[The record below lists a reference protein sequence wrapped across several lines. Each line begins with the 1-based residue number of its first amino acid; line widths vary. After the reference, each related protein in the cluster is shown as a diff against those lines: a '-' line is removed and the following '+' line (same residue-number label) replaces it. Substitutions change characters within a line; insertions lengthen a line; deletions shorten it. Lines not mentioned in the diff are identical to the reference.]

1 MIWSDSEGDEN
12 NWLGGRGRDK
22 SKGSYRRDWFSL
34 FGATGKKRSYDDSKP
49 WDDFS
54 DFGEAWFTQPP
65 KDELV
70 DKLDTSPESSRAV
83 DRLSYDAQ
91 EFNRIAEKNFTMR
104 GVAKRGQSVHKDFPV
119 LVEDVFNAFHKGH
132 PVLKHDSELDD
143 FSKFSKKIVKAILD
157 DPRYD
162 TLRQTTKWDR
172 LYSAYATR
180 ALDELFKKC
189 GGGSAGNAGEK
200 SDKPESN
207 NKASQKG
214 EGEDGEQGGGSGS
227 DDKQESGEQKD
238 GKQDGEQGGSGTA
251 SPQEAQE
258 EQLIKEAVSEFM
270 DKAVNEVAEAEK
282 TASKWGIGSGS
293 AHNVS
298 EGEID
303 ELLNL
308 LKTAPNI
315 DSLTDMI
322 GRISGIMNDV
332 ESEATSITHGAP
344 IGYVLGDELSR
355 MSPQEYVNLAHPDL
369 RLDLKR
375 RIQEHSVQVIE
386 RESPESLG
394 QGPMIVLLDGSQ
406 SMMNDYC
413 NSDKCRMTWAVAM
426 AIMLYRRAMTTGQ
439 PFILHKFS
447 YNTYSFRYDRPAS
460 QYANF
465 LKEVMVMENGGT
477 NIDPAMDSAIES
489 LKEYPEGDMVILSD
503 CELNRKWYNPEGKEV
518 LNFNRATAEAKCKVV
533 GVLINESEASAWHGD
548 DEDTTSSPFQNLC
561 HVAFQIN
568 PKHKDMVTQV
578 TDGVFRE
585 IIL

>member
-1 MIWSDSEGDEN
+1 MNWSDTEGEGK

-22 SKGSYRRDWFSL
+22 SKNSYRRDWFSL
-34 FGATGKKRSYDDSKP
+34 FGATGKKGYRPDTL

-54 DFGEAWFTQPP
+54 DFGDAWFTQPP

-70 DKLDTSPESSRAV
+70 DKLDSSPESSRAV
-83 DRLSYDAQ
+83 DRLTYDAQ

-104 GVAKRGQSVHKDFPV
+104 GVAKRGQSVHKDFPI

-132 PVLKHDSELDD
+132 PVLKHDSDLDD

-189 GGGSAGNAGEK
+189 GGGDAGSSGEK
-200 SDKPESN
+200 GGKPESN
-207 NKASQKG
+207 NEASQKG
-214 EGEDGEQGGGSGS
+214 EGEDDGQGDGGGSEGNQDSS
-227 DDKQESGEQKD
+227 DEDSSEQK
-238 GKQDGEQGGSGTA
+238 GGQGGPGTA
-251 SPQEAQE
+251 SPQEEQE
-258 EQLIKEAVSEFM
+258 DLRIKEAVSEFM

-282 TASKWGIGSGS
+282 TASKWGLGSGS
-293 AHNVS
+293 SHNVT
-298 EGEID
+298 EGEVD

-315 DSLTDMI
+315 DNLTEMI
-322 GRISGIMNDV
+322 GRLNGIMNDV

-375 RIQEHSVQVIE
+375 RIQEHSVQVVE
-386 RESPESLG
+386 RETPESLG

-406 SMMNDYC
+406 SMMNSYC
-413 NSDKCRMTWAVAM
+413 NTEKCRMTWAVAM
-426 AIMLYRRAMTTGQ
+426 AIMLYRRAMITGQ

-447 YNTYSFRYDRPAS
+447 YNTYSFRYDRPSS
-460 QYANF
+460 QYADF

-477 NIDPAMDSAIES
+477 NVDPAMDAAIKS

-503 CELNRKWYNPEGKEV
+503 CELGRKWYDPEGKEV
-518 LNFNRATAEAKCKVV
+518 LDFSRATAEAKCKVV

-548 DEDTTSSPFQNLC
+548 GNDTTSTPFQNLC

-568 PKHKDMVTQV
+568 PEHSDMVTRV

-585 IIL
+585 IVL

>member
-1 MIWSDSEGDEN
+1 MNWYDAGGDDK
-12 NWLGGRGRDK
+12 NWLGGRGGDEGDA
-22 SKGSYRRDWFSL
+22 SGRRDWFSM
-34 FGATGKKRSYDDSKP
+34 FGGTGRKREYRPSI

-54 DFGEAWFTQPP
+54 PLGEGWFTRPP

-70 DKLDTSPESSRAV
+70 EKLDASPESARAV

-104 GVAKRGQSVHKDFPV
+104 GVAKRGQSVHPDFPI

-172 LYSAYATR
+172 LYSAWATR
-180 ALDELFKKC
+180 ALDELFQKC
-189 GGGSAGNAGEK
+189 GGGGAGGAGENNG
-200 SDKPESN
+200 KPQSN
-207 NKASQKG
+207 D
-214 EGEDGEQGGGSGS
+214 EDGSGGGSEEDDGS
-227 DDKQESGEQKD
+227 GKGDGDSQGEGD
-238 GKQDGEQGGSGTA
+238 GQGGSGDA
-251 SPQEAQE
+251 SQEQE
-258 EQLIKEAVSEFM
+258 EQIKNAVAEFM

-282 TASKWGIGSGS
+282 TASKWGVGSGS
-293 AHNVS
+293 GANVS
-298 EGEID
+298 EGETD

-315 DSLTDMI
+315 DQLTQMI

-344 IGYVLGDELSR
+344 VGYVLGDELER

-375 RIQEHSVQVIE
+375 RIQEHSVQVVE

-406 SMMNDYC
+406 SMMTSYC
-413 NSDKCRMTWAVAM
+413 NSEKCRMTWAVAM
-426 AIMLYRRAMTTGQ
+426 TIMLYRRAMTTGQ
-439 PFILHKFS
+439 PFILHKYS
-447 YNTYSFRYDRPAS
+447 YNTFSFKFDNPAS
-460 QYANF
+460 QYTDF

-477 NIDPAMDSAIES
+477 HVDPAMDAAIET
-489 LKEYPEGDMVILSD
+489 LKDYPEGDMVILSD
-503 CELNRKWYNPEGKEV
+503 CELHRKWYDPRGKEV
-518 LNFNRATAEAKCKVV
+518 MAFNKATEEAKCKVI
-533 GVLINESEASAWHGD
+533 GVLINESDAEAWHGD
-548 DEDTTSSPFQNLC
+548 DGDTTSTPYQNLC

-568 PKHKDMVTQV
+568 PNHSDMVTQV